1 MGSLKRL
8 QKEIILYLEPLIAP
22 RYKRI
27 GLWTSKESMSRKAYY
42 YISVTDKSVK
52 AKAFKSKN
60 FVQYEQVSDHR
71 CGQGNQV
78 GIVGRLRVSPDRAAE
93 PEPVGTGQSG
103 SYVVPLRSSSS
114 QPLTAMQKE
123 RREACLVEEGHHL
136 RNK

>member
-1 MGSLKRL
+1 
-8 QKEIILYLEPLIAP
+8 
-22 RYKRI
+22 
-27 GLWTSKESMSRKAYY
+27 MSRKAYY

-78 GIVGRLRVSPDRAAE
+78 GIVDRLRVSPDRAAE

-103 SYVVPLRSSSS
+103 SYVVPLRSSSI
-114 QPLTAMQKE
+114 QLLRGIA
-123 RREACLVEEGHHL
+123 EG
-136 RNK
+136 KKGGMPS